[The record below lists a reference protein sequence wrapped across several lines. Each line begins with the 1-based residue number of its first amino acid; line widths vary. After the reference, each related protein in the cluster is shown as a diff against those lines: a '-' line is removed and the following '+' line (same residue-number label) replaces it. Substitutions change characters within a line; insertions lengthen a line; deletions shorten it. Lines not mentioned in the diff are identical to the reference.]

1 MTNTVRYQYGKSF
14 MRNTFVAI
22 FLFFLFIYYKMI
34 LLTHC

>member
-14 MRNTFVAI
+14 MRNTFVANV
-22 FLFFLFIYYKMI
+22 FFLFIYYKMI